1 MSEHIFNQW
10 DHLPINLAAEQ
21 IANPLIAIDD
31 FFSAAWLPEHIE
43 ELYKWRKSILES
55 NFFVDAKGSP
65 VSLLTAYK
73 NNLKLI
79 EAAYL
84 INAAYKNGYY
94 SYSVAISKSAEQL
107 TDEKQK
113 WSHFPTLLNEVELMN
128 PLAVIEDL
136 FNAFS
141 LPEYR
146 EQLDEWLEN
155 GLSNQSADKWME
167 SSKII
172 SVYENLQELY
182 GAAWLIYQRLS
193 DDPYLKQDKTVADVV
208 NIQVSSQLP
217 AP

>member
-31 FFSAAWLPEHIE
+31 FFSSAWLPEHIE

-84 INAAYKNGYY
+84 INAAMSVMASQYRKAPNNLPTKNKNGRTF
-94 SYSVAISKSAEQL
+94 Q
-107 TDEKQK
+107 
-113 WSHFPTLLNEVELMN
+113 HC
-128 PLAVIEDL
+128 
-136 FNAFS
+136 
-141 LPEYR
+141 
-146 EQLDEWLEN
+146 
-155 GLSNQSADKWME
+155 
-167 SSKII
+167 
-172 SVYENLQELY
+172 
-182 GAAWLIYQRLS
+182 
-193 DDPYLKQDKTVADVV
+193 
-208 NIQVSSQLP
+208 
-217 AP
+217 